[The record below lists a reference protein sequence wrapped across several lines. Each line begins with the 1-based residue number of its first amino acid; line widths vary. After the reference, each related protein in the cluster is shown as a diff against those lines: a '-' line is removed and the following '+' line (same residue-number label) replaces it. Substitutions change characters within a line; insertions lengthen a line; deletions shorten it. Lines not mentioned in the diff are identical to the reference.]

1 MHQLSIE
8 AIDTV
13 LNLASQPGIRRV
25 SDLLDLLLDARN
37 VALLEAR
44 MNDTTLDQEPI
55 T

>member
-13 LNLASQPGIRRV
+13 LDLASRPGIRRV

-37 VALLEAR
+37 VAVLEAAVSGAEES
-44 MNDTTLDQEPI
+44 DTGQA
-55 T
+55 